1 MCKLPLSKENV
12 KALRLGAATG
22 KANQQLFSLMCV
34 AGQGEGINGM
44 LKWIIKSKALNIVK
58 V

>member
-1 MCKLPLSKENV
+1 MCNLPLSKENV
-12 KALRLGAATG
+12 KAPRLGAATG
-22 KANQQLFSLMCV
+22 KANQQLFGLMCV

-44 LKWIIKSKALNIVK
+44 LKWIIKSKALSIGK